1 MSKPPGKCLAGRI
14 SSQPGNAN
22 QALGRRPRLGGAD
35 KELLLRTEDHVSK
48 RREEKQRNPAARYGE
63 LGRDERGIVAAEAEG
78 IAHGDLDLCL
88 ARGVGYVVEIALRIG
103 LLEIDGPA
111 RFRV

>member
-1 MSKPPGKCLAGRI
+1 
-14 SSQPGNAN
+14 
-22 QALGRRPRLGGAD
+22 
-35 KELLLRTEDHVSK
+35 
-48 RREEKQRNPAARYGE
+48 
-63 LGRDERGIVAAEAEG
+63 VAAEAEG